1 MCVCEDGWSGLTCEI
16 EKTLSM
22 YFHEDVMQE
31 GDTWVPC
38 TNHQH
43 EVSNGGYLWV
53 SSELCA
59 RITSVLNEK
68 VNSASMSSAGY
79 SYTCGGQGGKYED
92 HPNHFGYGDGT
103 PGNGNTNVRIGSQLL
118 EEASGVA
125 FNDGNCCGI
134 FGMENCHIN
143 ATLVPKF
150 EAFIASLFLLGKKV
164 TPIPDASWHAYV
176 AECLAEAPVTGECK
190 KWASGNNYGTM
201 PNWDVSQVVN
211 MAGNKCTDA
220 DGDGNWDC
228 ILVGFVNTAFNGN
241 VSRWDTSS
249 VYYMHDMFRD
259 AYAFNQPIGGWN
271 LSNVNQ
277 IQNMFNGASAFNQP
291 LDGWDVSNVY
301 NMNGLFKGASSFNQ
315 PIESWNVS
323 GVTEME
329 EMFEDAQ
336 SFNQPLGGWDVSSVT
351 SMYDM
356 FEGAISFNS
365 RIDSASSSYYGWE
378 TSQVT
383 SMEDMFKGALLFNQY
398 IGALNVSLVQS
409 MESMFE
415 DAHAFDQPIHDWD
428 VASVTSMEDMF
439 QRAYSFNR
447 PIGDWNT
454 SSVTNMDL
462 MFDDASAFEQDVSQW
477 KGPAA
482 TSVATDRNMFY
493 GATAF
498 LAEFSCSVHGPA
510 SACSRKYTGPPKCV
524 PPGGDML
531 QYDGTNWICVCVEG
545 WMGETCESSL
555 APIPSASWHTFVAEC
570 LAEAPVTGECTTWAS
585 GNNYGTMPNWDTSL
599 VTDMS
604 GWTGSVHEGFSN
616 KKTFNG
622 DISSWEIAQVT
633 NMYSMFWQATSFNRP
648 IGSWDTS
655 KVNTMEN
662 MFATASAFNQ
672 DIGSWNT
679 AEVTSMEAM
688 FSSASA
694 FNQDIGSWN
703 TAQVTKMNWM
713 FGRTSAFNH
722 DIGSWNTEKV
732 TNMEYMFYQASAF
745 NHDISSWTGPAATT
759 AQNGMFSGAT
769 AFQAKY
775 TCTNA
780 NNGPASSCVPK

>member
-1 MCVCEDGWSGLTCEI
+1 MVKYKNGTVGILNDDGDVHVQNTNLFVYGKKVVHPEKCVPPGGRRQYFNGTEWMCVCEDGWSGLTCEI
-16 EKTLSM
+16 EEQMQTSTNNTPLTDST
-22 YFHEDVMQE
+22 FH
-31 GDTWVPC
+31 
-38 TNHQH
+38 
-43 EVSNGGYLWV
+43 SAI
-53 SSELCA
+53 SEC
-59 RITSVLNEK
+59 
-68 VNSASMSSAGY
+68 
-79 SYTCGGQGGKYED
+79 
-92 HPNHFGYGDGT
+92 
-103 PGNGNTNVRIGSQLL
+103 L
-118 EEASGVA
+118 EEAPIDGLCVDYGSTSGYGV
-125 FNDGNCCGI
+125 
-134 FGMENCHIN
+134 
-143 ATLVPKF
+143 L
-150 EAFIASLFLLGKKV
+150 
-164 TPIPDASWHAYV
+164 PD
-176 AECLAEAPVTGECK
+176 
-190 KWASGNNYGTM
+190 
-201 PNWDVSQVVN
+201 WDVSQVVN
-211 MAGNKCTDA
+211 MGGNKCTDA

-291 LDGWDVSNVY
+291 LHGWDVSNVY
-301 NMNGLFKGASSFNQ
+301 SMNGLFYGAASFNH

-329 EMFEDAQ
+329 KMFEDAQ
-336 SFNQPLGGWDVSSVT
+336 SFNQPLGLWDVSSVT
-351 SMYDM
+351 TMKDM

-365 RIDSASSSYYGWE
+365 PIDSASSSYYGWE

-398 IGALNVSLVQS
+398 IGALNVSRVQS

-415 DAHAFDQPIHDWD
+415 DAHTFDQPIRDWD

-447 PIGDWNT
+447 PIGNWNT
-454 SSVTNMDL
+454 SSVTNMDQ
-462 MFDDASAFEQDVSQW
+462 MFDDASTFEQDVSQW

-510 SACSRKYTGPPKCV
+510 SACLREDTGPPKCV
-524 PPGGDML
+524 APGGDKL
-531 QYDGTNWICVCVEG
+531 QHNGTNWICVCVEG

-570 LAEAPVTGECTTWAS
+570 LSEEGAEVTGECTTWAS

-604 GWTGSVHEGFSN
+604 GYTGSAHQGFALKS
-616 KKTFNG
+616 TFDG
-622 DISSWEIAQVT
+622 DISK
-633 NMYSMFWQATSFNRP
+633 
-648 IGSWDTS
+648 WDTG
-655 KVNTMEN
+655 KVTAMGE
-662 MFATASAFNQ
+662 MFFK
-672 DIGSWNT
+672 
-679 AEVTSMEAM
+679 
-688 FSSASA
+688 ASA

-703 TAQVTKMNWM
+703 TAQVTTMIAM
-713 FGRTSAFNH
+713 FHSASAFNQ
-722 DIGSWNTEKV
+722 DIGSWNTGKV
-732 TNMEYMFYQASAF
+732 TSMIYMLWKASAF
-745 NHDISSWTGPAATT
+745 NQDISSWTGPAATT
-759 AQNGMFSGAT
+759 AQTNMFFDAT
-769 AFQAKY
+769 AFQAKF
-775 TCTNA
+775 TCTDA
-780 NNGPASSCVPK
+780 NTGPASSCVPTVDL